1 MSNIELTI
9 CGRPYQVRCRDGE
22 EENLRAAGRLV
33 DQKSREVLSGLGS
46 LSEARQFF
54 FAALLMA
61 DQMINGE
68 NGGGAM
74 APASAPAPAAAIDE
88 SQLEAAEALAERLET
103 IANSLENRDRDA

>member
-33 DQKSREVLSGLGS
+33 DEKSREVLSGLGS

-61 DQMINGE
+61 DQMLNGE
-68 NGGGAM
+68 NGGAV
-74 APASAPAPAAAIDE
+74 AAAAPAPASIDDG
-88 SQLEAAEALAERLET
+88 QLEAAEALADRLEA
-103 IANSLENRDRDA
+103 IANSLEN

>member
-1 MSNIELTI
+1 MSDIELTI

-33 DQKSREVLSGLGS
+33 DQKSREVIAGLGS

-61 DQMINGE
+61 DQMLNGE
-68 NGGGAM
+68 GAQSAM
-74 APASAPAPAAAIDE
+74 APAAPLDE
-88 SQLEAAEALAERLET
+88 AQLEAAEALADRLEE
-103 IANSLENRDRDA
+103 IANSLEN

>member
-1 MSNIELTI
+1 MSDIELTI

-33 DQKSREVLSGLGS
+33 DQKSREVIAGLGN

-61 DQMINGE
+61 DQMLNGE
-68 NGGGAM
+68 GNAVPVA
-74 APASAPAPAAAIDE
+74 APASIDE
-88 SQLEAAEALAERLET
+88 AQVEAAEALAERLEA
-103 IANSLENRDRDA
+103 IANSLENASVSA

>member
-1 MSNIELTI
+1 MSDIELTI

-33 DQKSREVLSGLGS
+33 DQKSREVIAGLGN

-61 DQMINGE
+61 DQMLNSEG
-68 NGGGAM
+68 NAVPVA
-74 APASAPAPAAAIDE
+74 APASIDE
-88 SQLEAAEALAERLET
+88 AQVEAAEALAERLEA
-103 IANSLENRDRDA
+103 IANSLENASVSA

>member
-61 DQMINGE
+61 DQMLNGE
-68 NGGGAM
+68 KGGAAM
-74 APASAPAPAAAIDE
+74 ATAPAPAPIDE
-88 SQLEAAEALAERLET
+88 GQLEAAEALADRLEA
-103 IANSLENRDRDA
+103 IANSLEN